1 MTDPVRPE
9 RAALLELDA
18 LLGILIDL
26 ATEGDRARYDDDAR
40 YRWVIQ
46 RLWIAVGNEAGEVQ
60 RHLGVVG
67 PWRGLYLL
75 RNALA
80 HRRLPDIDED
90 LVWRTTSMRPPSLR
104 RAVRDM
110 LR

>member
-1 MTDPVRPE
+1 MTGPTRPE

-18 LLGILIDL
+18 LLATLADL
-26 ATEGDRARYDDDAR
+26 AVEGDRHRYDTDDP

-60 RHLGVVG
+60 RQTGQLE
-67 PWRGLYLL
+67 PWRGLQLL

-90 LVWRTTSMRPPSLR
+90 WVWRTTVLRLESLR
-104 RAVRDM
+104 RAVSDAFR
-110 LR
+110 